1 METRRWP
8 RGGEGDGAPASVVGE
23 TVEAVVGLV
32 AAWREEG
39 LGSMVEV
46 MAMGGMWAEIDGPL
60 LVGRSRGEED
70 EAAVRAGVRLRGE
83 EDEAAVRAG
92 VRLFIPMNRGH
103 LREARA
109 SIKWR
114 RSPGPRY
121 R

>member
-1 METRRWP
+1 M
-8 RGGEGDGAPASVVGE
+8 
-23 TVEAVVGLV
+23 GLV

-70 EAAVRAGVRLRGE
+70 EAAVRAGVRL
-83 EDEAAVRAG
+83 
-92 VRLFIPMNRGH
+92 FIPMNRGH